1 MILPEYLPAQR
12 TLARSAAWL
21 GLLSMLLGFS
31 LALADRYGLD
41 REELLAAHRN
51 ALLGVFWLVAVA
63 WSLPMLRYGPA
74 GQGRLCWALIA
85 ANWFNSL
92 IPFTRAWLDVDGRTF
107 SGDPLNDAFFLM
119 LTFTV
124 HLPALAGSVAWVDG
138 FRGQR

>member
-1 MILPEYLPAQR
+1 MILPEYLPPQR

-31 LALADRYGLD
+31 LAFADRYGLD
-41 REELLAAHRN
+41 RHELLAAHRN

-63 WSLPMLRYGPA
+63 WSMPMLRYGPA
-74 GQGRLCWALIA
+74 GQGRLALA
-85 ANWFNSL
+85 LVVANWFNCL
-92 IPFTRAWLDVDGRTF
+92 IPFGRAFTEVDGRTF
-107 SGDPLNDAFFLM
+107 SGEPLNDAFFLA

-124 HLPALAGSVAWVDG
+124 HLPALVGSIGWIDG